1 MYNPKHSTPR
11 RPGRPLSSRKALF
24 ALVSVLVLVFAAVG
38 VTVAY
43 LQTQAEPL
51 ENEFTPAKVSCKVEE
66 TFENNVKS
74 DVSIRNTGDTDAF
87 IRVAIVA
94 NWVRTDDNDNSKV
107 TSVHAQQPVLD
118 VDYTVVWADGVEGN
132 ANWLRDNNGFYYY
145 KNAVKPNGAT
155 DTLIQE
161 CTLIGEAPAGYTLAV
176 EIVASAIQASPE
188 TVAEKYWHISVEN
201 GEIINV
207 QTSWEV
213 GNE

>member
-24 ALVSVLVLVFAAVG
+24 ALVSVLVLIFAAVG

-43 LQTQAEPL
+43 LQTQTDPL
-51 ENEFTPAKVSCKVEE
+51 ENEFTPAKVSCEVAE
-66 TFENNVKS
+66 TFDGNVKS

-87 IRVAIVA
+87 IRVSVVA
-94 NWVRTDDNDNSKV
+94 NWVKTDSKNNV
-107 TSVHAQQPVLD
+107 TSVYAQQPVAGT
-118 VDYTVVWADGVEGN
+118 DYTLTLADNFN
-132 ANWLRDNNGFYYY
+132 ANWLKDSNGFYYY
-145 KNAVKPNGAT
+145 KNAVKLNEAT
-155 DTLIQE
+155 DTLIKE

-188 TVAEKYWHISVEN
+188 TVAEEHWKVAVEN
-201 GEIINV
+201 NAITGV
-207 QTSWEV
+207 QNQVEV

>member
-43 LQTQAEPL
+43 LQTQTEPL
-51 ENEFTPAKVSCKVEE
+51 ENEFTPAKVSCKVDE
-66 TFENNVKS
+66 TFDGNVKS
-74 DVSIRNTGDTDAF
+74 DVSIQNTGDTDAF

-94 NWVRTDDNDNSKV
+94 NWVQTGENSSV
-107 TSVHAQQPVLD
+107 TSVYAQQPVLN
-118 VDYTVVWADGVEGN
+118 VDYTLTLAENFDD
-132 ANWLRDNNGFYYY
+132 NWLQDGNDFYYY
-145 KNAVKPNGAT
+145 KNAVKPDGSTAV
-155 DTLIQE
+155 LIVE
-161 CTLIGEAPAGYTLAV
+161 CKPIEDKAPAGYTLAV

-188 TVAEKYWHISVEN
+188 TVAEEYWHISVEN
-201 GEIINV
+201 GEIIGV
-207 QTSWEV
+207 QTSGEV

>member
-43 LQTQAEPL
+43 LQTQTDPL
-51 ENEFTPAKVSCKVEE
+51 KNEFTPAKVSCDVEE
-66 TFENNVKS
+66 AFDGNVKS
-74 DVSIRNTGDTDAF
+74 NVSIRNTGDTDAF

-94 NWVRTDDNDNSKV
+94 NWVQTGKNSSV
-107 TSVHAQQPVLD
+107 TSVYAQQPVLG
-118 VDYTVVWADGVEGN
+118 VDYTVVWAGGVEDN
-132 ANWLRDNNGFYYY
+132 ANWLQDDNGFYYY

-161 CTLIGEAPAGYTLAV
+161 CTLIGEAPAGYRLAV

>member
-24 ALVSVLVLVFAAVG
+24 ALVSVLVLIFAAVG

-43 LQTQAEPL
+43 LQTQTDPL
-51 ENEFTPAKVSCKVEE
+51 ENEFTPAKVSCEVEE
-66 TFENNVKS
+66 TFKNNVKS
-74 DVSIRNTGDTDAF
+74 DVTIRNTGDTDAF

-94 NWVRTDDNDNSKV
+94 NWVIADNDGNV
-107 TSVHAQQPVLD
+107 TSVHAQKPVAGT
-118 VDYTVVWADGVEGN
+118 DYTLTLAEN
-132 ANWLRDNNGFYYY
+132 FSENWLQDDNGFYYY
-145 KNAVKPNGAT
+145 KAAVKPNEAT
-155 DTLIQE
+155 ATLIQE
-161 CTLIGEAPAGYTLAV
+161 CTLTGEAPAGYTLAV

-188 TVAEKYWHISVEN
+188 TVAEEYWHISVEN

-207 QTSWEV
+207 QTSGEV

>member
-24 ALVSVLVLVFAAVG
+24 ALVSVLVLIFAAVG

-43 LQTQAEPL
+43 LQTQTEPL
-51 ENEFTPAKVSCKVEE
+51 ENEFTPAKVSCEVAE
-66 TFENNVKS
+66 TFDDSVKS

-94 NWVRTDDNDNSKV
+94 NWVQIDENSSV
-107 TSVHAQQPVLD
+107 TSVHAQKPVAGT
-118 VDYTVVWADGVEGN
+118 DYTLTLAENFSENWFQDG
-132 ANWLRDNNGFYYY
+132 NGFYYY
-145 KNAVKPNGAT
+145 KNAVEPNGSTAVLIKECKPIE
-155 DTLIQE
+155 DT
-161 CTLIGEAPAGYTLAV
+161 APAGYTLAV

-188 TVAEKYWHISVEN
+188 TVAEEYWHISVEN

-207 QTSWEV
+207 QTSGEV

>member
-43 LQTQAEPL
+43 LQTQTEPL
-51 ENEFTPAKVSCKVEE
+51 ENQFTPAKVSCKVEE
-66 TFENNVKS
+66 TFEDNVKS
-74 DVSIRNTGDTDAF
+74 NVTIQNTGDTDAF
-87 IRVAIVA
+87 IRVAVVA
-94 NWVRTDDNDNSKV
+94 NWVQTDENSSV
-107 TSVHAQQPVLD
+107 TSVYAQQPVAGT
-118 VDYTVVWADGVEGN
+118 DYTLTLADDVNEK
-132 ANWLRDNNGFYYY
+132 WLKDSNGFYYY
-145 KNAVKPNGAT
+145 KDAVQPNEVTAVLIEECKPIEGK
-155 DTLIQE
+155 
-161 CTLIGEAPAGYTLAV
+161 APAGYTLAV

-188 TVAEKYWHISVEN
+188 TVAEEYWHISVEN

-207 QTSWEV
+207 QPSREV

>member
-43 LQTQAEPL
+43 LQTQTEPL
-51 ENEFTPAKVSCKVEE
+51 ENEFTPAKVSCKVDE
-66 TFENNVKS
+66 TFDGNVKS
-74 DVSIRNTGDTDAF
+74 NVTIQNTGDTDAF

-94 NWVRTDDNDNSKV
+94 NWVQTEDNDNSKV
-107 TSVHAQQPVLD
+107 TSVHARQPVAGT
-118 VDYTVVWADGVEGN
+118 DYTLTLADDVN
-132 ANWLRDNNGFYYY
+132 VKWLKDSNGFYYY
-145 KNAVKPNGAT
+145 KDAVQPNEVTAILIEECKPIE
-155 DTLIQE
+155 DKV
-161 CTLIGEAPAGYTLAV
+161 PAGYTLAV

-188 TVAEKYWHISVEN
+188 TVAEEYWHISVEN

-207 QTSWEV
+207 RTSGEV

>member
-43 LQTQAEPL
+43 LQTQTDPL
-51 ENEFTPAKVSCKVEE
+51 ENEFTPAKVSCKVDE
-66 TFENNVKS
+66 TFDGNIKS
-74 DVSIRNTGDTDAF
+74 DVFIQNTGDTDAF

-94 NWVRTDDNDNSKV
+94 NWVQIGENSSV
-107 TSVHAQQPVLD
+107 TSVYAQQPVLD
-118 VDYTVVWADGVEGN
+118 VDYTLTLADDVNEK
-132 ANWLRDNNGFYYY
+132 WLKDSNGFYYY
-145 KNAVKPNGAT
+145 QDAVQPNEVTAILIEECKPIAGK
-155 DTLIQE
+155 
-161 CTLIGEAPAGYTLAV
+161 APAGYKLAV

-201 GEIINV
+201 GEIITV
-207 QTSWEV
+207 RTSGEV

>member
-43 LQTQAEPL
+43 LQTQTEPL
-51 ENEFTPAKVSCKVEE
+51 ENEFTPAKVSCEVAE
-66 TFENNVKS
+66 TFDGSAKS

-87 IRVAIVA
+87 IRVSVVA
-94 NWVRTDDNDNSKV
+94 NWVKTDSENNV
-107 TSVHAQQPVLD
+107 TSVYAQQPVAGT
-118 VDYTVVWADGVEGN
+118 DYTLTLAEN
-132 ANWLRDNNGFYYY
+132 FSENWLQDSNGFYYY
-145 KNAVKPNGAT
+145 KDAVQPNEAT
-155 DTLIQE
+155 DTLIKE
-161 CTLIGEAPAGYTLAV
+161 CTLTGEAPAGYTLAV

-188 TVAEKYWHISVEN
+188 TVAEEHWKVTVEN
-201 GEIINV
+201 NTITGV
-207 QTSWEV
+207 QNQVEV

>member
-43 LQTQAEPL
+43 LQTQTEPL
-51 ENEFTPAKVSCKVEE
+51 ENEFTPAKVSCDVKE
-66 TFENNVKS
+66 TFDGNVKS
-74 DVSIRNTGDTDAF
+74 NVTIQNTGDTDAF

-107 TSVHAQQPVLD
+107 TSVYAQQPVLD
-118 VDYTVVWADGVEGN
+118 VDYTLTLADDFDQ
-132 ANWLRDNNGFYYY
+132 NWLQDGNGFYYY
-145 KNAVKPNGAT
+145 KKAVKPDGSTAV
-155 DTLIQE
+155 LIKE
-161 CTLIGEAPAGYTLAV
+161 CKPIEGKAPAGYTLAV

-188 TVAEKYWHISVEN
+188 TVAEKYWHIRVEN
-201 GEIINV
+201 GEITDV
-207 QTSWEV
+207 QTSGEV

>member
-24 ALVSVLVLVFAAVG
+24 ALVSVLVLIFAAVG

-43 LQTQAEPL
+43 LQTQTDPL
-51 ENEFTPAKVSCKVEE
+51 ENEFTPAKVSCEVAE
-66 TFENNVKS
+66 TFDGNVKS

-87 IRVAIVA
+87 IRVSVVA
-94 NWVRTDDNDNSKV
+94 NWVKTDSKNNV
-107 TSVHAQQPVLD
+107 TSVYAQQPVAGT
-118 VDYTVVWADGVEGN
+118 DYTLTLADNFN
-132 ANWLRDNNGFYYY
+132 ANWLKDSNGFYYY
-145 KNAVKPNGAT
+145 KNAVKPNEAT
-155 DTLIQE
+155 DTLIKE

-188 TVAEKYWHISVEN
+188 TVAEEHWKVAVEN
-201 GEIINV
+201 NAITGV
-207 QTSWEV
+207 QNQVEV

>member
-43 LQTQAEPL
+43 LQTQTEPL
-51 ENEFTPAKVSCKVEE
+51 ENQFTPAKVSCKVEE
-66 TFENNVKS
+66 TFDGNVKS
-74 DVSIRNTGDTDAF
+74 DVFIQNTGDTDAF

-94 NWVRTDDNDNSKV
+94 NWVQTDDNDNSKV

-118 VDYTVVWADGVEGN
+118 VDYTLTLAADVN
-132 ANWLRDNNGFYYY
+132 AKWLKDS
-145 KNAVKPNGAT
+145 KDAVQPNEVT
-155 DTLIQE
+155 DTLIKE

-188 TVAEKYWHISVEN
+188 TVAEEYWHISVEN
-201 GEIINV
+201 GEIISV
-207 QTSWEV
+207 QPSREV

>member
-43 LQTQAEPL
+43 LQTQTDPL
-51 ENEFTPAKVSCKVEE
+51 ENEFTPAKVSCKVDE
-66 TFENNVKS
+66 TFDGNIKS
-74 DVSIRNTGDTDAF
+74 DVFIQNTGDTDAF

-94 NWVRTDDNDNSKV
+94 NWVQIGENSDV
-107 TSVHAQQPVLD
+107 TSVYAQQPVAD
-118 VDYTVVWADGVEGN
+118 TDYTLTLADDFN
-132 ANWLRDNNGFYYY
+132 ANWLQDDNGFYYY
-145 KNAVKPNGAT
+145 KAAVKPNEAT
-155 DTLIQE
+155 ATLIQE
-161 CTLIGEAPAGYTLAV
+161 CTLKGEAPAGYKLAV

-201 GEIINV
+201 GEIITV
-207 QTSWEV
+207 RTSGEV

>member
-43 LQTQAEPL
+43 LQTQTEPL
-51 ENEFTPAKVSCKVEE
+51 ENQFTPAKVSCDVEE
-66 TFENNVKS
+66 TFDGNVKS

-107 TSVHAQQPVLD
+107 TSVHAQKPVAGE
-118 VDYTVVWADGVEGN
+118 DYTLALADDFKE
-132 ANWLRDNNGFYYY
+132 NWLQDGNDFYYY
-145 KNAVKPNGAT
+145 KNAVKPNEAT
-155 DTLIQE
+155 DTLIKE
-161 CTLIGEAPAGYTLAV
+161 CTLIGEAPAGYKLAV

-188 TVAEKYWHISVEN
+188 TVAEEYWHISVEN
-201 GEIINV
+201 GEIIIV
-207 QTSWEV
+207 QPSREV

>member
-24 ALVSVLVLVFAAVG
+24 ALVSVLVLIFAAVG

-43 LQTQAEPL
+43 LQTQTEPL
-51 ENEFTPAKVSCKVEE
+51 VNQFTPAKVSCDVEE
-66 TFENNVKS
+66 MFDGNVKS
-74 DVSIRNTGDTDAF
+74 NVSIRNTGDTDAF

-107 TSVHAQQPVLD
+107 TSVHAQKPVAGE
-118 VDYTVVWADGVEGN
+118 DYTLTLADE
-132 ANWLRDNNGFYYY
+132 NWLQDGNGFYYY
-145 KNAVKPNGAT
+145 KNAVEPDGSTAVLIKECKP
-155 DTLIQE
+155 IE
-161 CTLIGEAPAGYTLAV
+161 SKAPAGYTLAV

-188 TVAEKYWHISVEN
+188 TVAEEYWHIRVEN

-207 QTSWEV
+207 QPSREV

>member
-24 ALVSVLVLVFAAVG
+24 ALVSVLVLIFAAVG

-43 LQTQAEPL
+43 LQTQTEPL
-51 ENEFTPAKVSCKVEE
+51 VNQFTPAKVSCDVEE
-66 TFENNVKS
+66 MFDGNVKS
-74 DVSIRNTGDTDAF
+74 NVSIRNTGDTDAF

-107 TSVHAQQPVLD
+107 TSVHAQKPVAGE
-118 VDYTVVWADGVEGN
+118 DYTLTLATN
-132 ANWLRDNNGFYYY
+132 ANENWLKDGNGFYYH
-145 KNAVKPNGAT
+145 KAAVKPDESTAV
-155 DTLIQE
+155 LIAA
-161 CTLIGEAPAGYTLAV
+161 CTPIEGRAPAGYTLAV

-188 TVAEKYWHISVEN
+188 TVAEEHWKATVEN
-201 GEIINV
+201 NAITGV
-207 QTSWEV
+207 QNQVEV